1 MPKAPAGR
9 KTAALPADSH
19 HPVISDFKPRKEW
32 YFLSHF
38 QLMRR
43 TEGDRQILS
52 TFVAPNVLLGILSS
66 PGT

>member
-1 MPKAPAGR
+1 MPKAPAGW
-9 KTAALPADSH
+9 K
-19 HPVISDFKPRKEW
+19 W

-43 TEGDRQILS
+43 TDGDRQILG
-52 TFVAPNVLLGILSS
+52 TFVAPIFLLGILSS